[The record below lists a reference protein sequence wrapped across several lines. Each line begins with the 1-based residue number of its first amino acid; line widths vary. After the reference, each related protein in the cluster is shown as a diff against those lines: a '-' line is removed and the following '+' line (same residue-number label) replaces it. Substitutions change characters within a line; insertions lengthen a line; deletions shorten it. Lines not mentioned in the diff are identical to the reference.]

1 VTSFIGPFLVGA
13 VTAATLSQKAG
24 MAVLVGFFV
33 VGFALLSL
41 VRLSRA
47 SRHSGDGQRS
57 T

>member
-33 VGFALLSL
+33 VGFALLSR

-47 SRHSGDGQRS
+47 GRHSSDGQRS